1 MQIHN
6 SIPFSTPPCSVPKF
20 IRSQQD
26 IYISTSILPPF
37 PTSVTSSTPPPT
49 SRSPAPSRQILQ
61 PLELLTQY
69 LTLIQDQNQGTCHLA
84 MPLPYSIPSY
94 LQASFTINF
103 PTSCLRRLSFFPARY
118 HVSSRLEFHPP
129 FPPILPLPN
138 LLPNPDSTSFN
149 STGKGNGE
157 STLHL
162 LSPALLPT
170 TQISQ
175 VESKPGRM

>member
-6 SIPFSTPPCSVPKF
+6 SIPFSTPTCSVPKF
-20 IRSQQD
+20 FRSQQD

-37 PTSVTSSTPPPT
+37 PTSVTSSTPSPT

-61 PLELLTQY
+61 PSELLAQY
-69 LTLIQDQNQGTCHLA
+69 LTLTQDQNQGICHLA

-94 LQASFTINF
+94 LQASFIIHF

-118 HVSSRLEFHPP
+118 HVSSRLKLHPP
-129 FPPILPLPN
+129 FQPILPLPN
-138 LLPNPDSTSFN
+138 PESTSFN
-149 STGKGNGE
+149 STGKGNGG

-170 TQISQ
+170 NPNQ
-175 VESKPGRM
+175 PGRK